1 MRTAP
6 RSPARCHPS
15 PKGGPVLCRAR
26 HRALSRPPRSYAFAA
41 LAFLVLAAGLV
52 FPTSALGAEKAASE
66 LPPVTRG
73 VGDFFLALE
82 GRIDSHGQEVLA
94 EKELE
99 HARRSDEV
107 SEKLR
112 LDAMNSKGDEYSKSL
127 DAASQLLDGTATV
140 EELADEGGS
149 TDLSDTGVDST
160 GEPAASDN
168 TPAAATEKKP
178 SKRSSSKKRKNTIRF
193 NGEYVSYVQG
203 SPADETAPEATA
215 AAWVSNGDVTD
226 NENTYFIGHNPGV
239 FSGVMNLDVG
249 DKVTVWDGKGRSRT
263 YYVFDVLTLPNQSNY
278 FRYEGRIAP
287 TGESITLQ
295 TCCAD
300 NKHVRCVMAR

>member
-6 RSPARCHPS
+6 RSPARRHPS

-52 FPTSALGAEKAASE
+52 FPASALGAETATSE

-82 GRIDSHGQEVLA
+82 ERIDSHGQEVLA

-127 DAASQLLDGTATV
+127 DAASRLLGGTATV

-160 GEPAASDN
+160 GEPAASDSA
-168 TPAAATEKKP
+168 PATAAEKKP
-178 SKRSSSKKRKNTIRF
+178 SKSTSSKKRKNTIRF

>member
-1 MRTAP
+1 M
-6 RSPARCHPS
+6 
-15 PKGGPVLCRAR
+15 LCRAR

-52 FPTSALGAEKAASE
+52 FPASALGAEAAASE

-160 GEPAASDN
+160 GEPAASDSA
-168 TPAAATEKKP
+168 PAAAAEKKP
-178 SKRSSSKKRKNTIRF
+178 SKSTSSKKRKNTIRF

>member
-1 MRTAP
+1 M
-6 RSPARCHPS
+6 
-15 PKGGPVLCRAR
+15 LCRAR
-26 HRALSRPPRSYAFAA
+26 HRALSRPPRSYAFAV
-41 LAFLVLAAGLV
+41 LAFLALAAGLV
-52 FPTSALGAEKAASE
+52 FPTSALGAEKATSE

-82 GRIDSHGQEVLA
+82 GRIDSPGQEVLA

-168 TPAAATEKKP
+168 TPAAAAEKKP
-178 SKRSSSKKRKNTIRF
+178 SKSTSSKKRKNTIRF

>member
-1 MRTAP
+1 M
-6 RSPARCHPS
+6 
-15 PKGGPVLCRAR
+15 LCRAR
-26 HRALSRPPRSYAFAA
+26 HRALSRPPCSYAFAA

-52 FPTSALGAEKAASE
+52 FPASALGAETATSE

-168 TPAAATEKKP
+168 TPAAAAEKKP
-178 SKRSSSKKRKNTIRF
+178 SKSTSSKKRKNTIRF

>member
-1 MRTAP
+1 M
-6 RSPARCHPS
+6 
-15 PKGGPVLCRAR
+15 LCRAR

-52 FPTSALGAEKAASE
+52 FPASALGAETATSE

-149 TDLSDTGVDST
+149 TDPSDTGVDST
-160 GEPAASDN
+160 GEPAASDSA
-168 TPAAATEKKP
+168 PAAAAEKKP
-178 SKRSSSKKRKNTIRF
+178 SKSTSSKKRKNTIRF

>member
-1 MRTAP
+1 M
-6 RSPARCHPS
+6 
-15 PKGGPVLCRAR
+15 LCRAR

-52 FPTSALGAEKAASE
+52 FPASALGAETATSE

-168 TPAAATEKKP
+168 TPAAAAEKKP
-178 SKRSSSKKRKNTIRF
+178 SKSTSSKKRKNTIRF
-193 NGEYVSYVQG
+193 SGEYVSYVQG

>member
-1 MRTAP
+1 M
-6 RSPARCHPS
+6 
-15 PKGGPVLCRAR
+15 LCRAR

-52 FPTSALGAEKAASE
+52 FPASALGAETATSE

-160 GEPAASDN
+160 GEPAASDS
-168 TPAAATEKKP
+168 TPAAAAEKKP
-178 SKRSSSKKRKNTIRF
+178 SKSTSSKKRKNTIRF

-239 FSGVMNLDVG
+239 FSGVMTLDVG

>member
-1 MRTAP
+1 M
-6 RSPARCHPS
+6 
-15 PKGGPVLCRAR
+15 
-26 HRALSRPPRSYAFAA
+26 
-41 LAFLVLAAGLV
+41 
-52 FPTSALGAEKAASE
+52 
-66 LPPVTRG
+66 
-73 VGDFFLALE
+73 
-82 GRIDSHGQEVLA
+82 LA

-168 TPAAATEKKP
+168 TPAAAAEKKP
-178 SKRSSSKKRKNTIRF
+178 SKSTSSKKRKTTIRF

>member
-1 MRTAP
+1 M
-6 RSPARCHPS
+6 
-15 PKGGPVLCRAR
+15 LCRAR

-52 FPTSALGAEKAASE
+52 FPASALGAETATSG

-168 TPAAATEKKP
+168 TPAAAAEKKP
-178 SKRSSSKKRKNTIRF
+178 SKSTSSKKRKNTIRF

>member
-1 MRTAP
+1 M
-6 RSPARCHPS
+6 
-15 PKGGPVLCRAR
+15 LCRAR

-168 TPAAATEKKP
+168 TPAAAAEKKP
-178 SKRSSSKKRKNTIRF
+178 SKSTSSKKRKNTIRF

>member
-6 RSPARCHPS
+6 RSPARRHPS

-52 FPTSALGAEKAASE
+52 FPASALGAETATSE
-66 LPPVTRG
+66 LPPVTLG

-168 TPAAATEKKP
+168 TPAAAAEKKP
-178 SKRSSSKKRKNTIRF
+178 SKSTSSKKRKNTIRF

>member
-1 MRTAP
+1 M
-6 RSPARCHPS
+6 
-15 PKGGPVLCRAR
+15 LCRAR
-26 HRALSRPPRSYAFAA
+26 HRALSRPPRSCAFAA
-41 LAFLVLAAGLV
+41 LAFFALAAGLV
-52 FPTSALGAEKAASE
+52 FPASALGAEKAASE
-66 LPPVTRG
+66 PSPVTLG

-82 GRIDSHGQEVLA
+82 ERIDSRGQEVLA

-127 DAASQLLDGTATV
+127 DAASRLLDGTATV
-140 EELADEGGS
+140 EELADEGDS

-160 GEPAASDN
+160 GEPAASDSA
-168 TPAAATEKKP
+168 PAAAAEKKP
-178 SKRSSSKKRKNTIRF
+178 SKSTSSKKRKNTIRF

>member
-1 MRTAP
+1 M
-6 RSPARCHPS
+6 
-15 PKGGPVLCRAR
+15 LCRAR

-52 FPTSALGAEKAASE
+52 FPASALGAETATSE

-107 SEKLR
+107 SEKLS

-168 TPAAATEKKP
+168 TPAAAAEKKP
-178 SKRSSSKKRKNTIRF
+178 SKSTSSKKRKNTIRF

>member
-1 MRTAP
+1 M
-6 RSPARCHPS
+6 
-15 PKGGPVLCRAR
+15 LCRAR

-52 FPTSALGAEKAASE
+52 FPASALGAETATSE

-82 GRIDSHGQEVLA
+82 GRIDSHGQEALA

-168 TPAAATEKKP
+168 TPAAAAEKKP
-178 SKRSSSKKRKNTIRF
+178 SKSTSSKKRKNTIRF

>member
-6 RSPARCHPS
+6 RSPARRHPS

-52 FPTSALGAEKAASE
+52 FPASALGAETATSE

-168 TPAAATEKKP
+168 APAAAAEKKP
-178 SKRSSSKKRKNTIRF
+178 SKSTSSKKRKNTIRF

>member
-1 MRTAP
+1 MPCRT
-6 RSPARCHPS
+6 
-15 PKGGPVLCRAR
+15 R
-26 HRALSRPPRSYAFAA
+26 HRALSRPPRSCALAA
-41 LAFLVLAAGLV
+41 LASLVLAVGPA
-52 FPTSALGAEKAASE
+52 FPASALGAETATSE

-168 TPAAATEKKP
+168 TPAAAAEKKP
-178 SKRSSSKKRKNTIRF
+178 SKSTSSKKRKNTIRF

>member
-1 MRTAP
+1 M
-6 RSPARCHPS
+6 
-15 PKGGPVLCRAR
+15 LCRAR
-26 HRALSRPPRSYAFAA
+26 HRALSRPPRSYAFAV
-41 LAFLVLAAGLV
+41 LAFLALAAGLV
-52 FPTSALGAEKAASE
+52 FPTSALGAEKATSE

-168 TPAAATEKKP
+168 TPAAAAEKKP
-178 SKRSSSKKRKNTIRF
+178 SKSTSSKKRKNVIRF

>member
-1 MRTAP
+1 M
-6 RSPARCHPS
+6 
-15 PKGGPVLCRAR
+15 LCRAR

-52 FPTSALGAEKAASE
+52 FPASALGAETATSE

-168 TPAAATEKKP
+168 TPAAAAEKKP
-178 SKRSSSKKRKNTIRF
+178 SKSTSSKKRKNTIRF

-249 DKVTVWDGKGRSRT
+249 DKVTVWDSKGRSRT

>member
-1 MRTAP
+1 MPCRT
-6 RSPARCHPS
+6 
-15 PKGGPVLCRAR
+15 R

-41 LAFLVLAAGLV
+41 LASLALAVGLI
-52 FPTSALGAEKAASE
+52 FPASALGAEAAASE
-66 LPPVTRG
+66 PSPVTLG

-82 GRIDSHGQEVLA
+82 ERIDSRGQEVLA

-168 TPAAATEKKP
+168 TPAAAAEKKP
-178 SKRSSSKKRKNTIRF
+178 SKSTSSKKRKNTIRF

>member
-1 MRTAP
+1 M
-6 RSPARCHPS
+6 S
-15 PKGGPVLCRAR
+15 CRAR
-26 HRALSRPPRSYAFAA
+26 HRALPRTPRIRAVAA
-41 LAFLVLAAGLV
+41 LASFALAAGLA
-52 FPTSALGAEKAASE
+52 FPAHALGTEAPTPE
-66 LPPVTRG
+66 LPPVTQG

-168 TPAAATEKKP
+168 TPAAAAEKKP
-178 SKRSSSKKRKNTIRF
+178 SKSTSSKKRKNTIRF

-203 SPADETAPEATA
+203 SPADETAPEASA

>member
-1 MRTAP
+1 M
-6 RSPARCHPS
+6 
-15 PKGGPVLCRAR
+15 LCRAR

-52 FPTSALGAEKAASE
+52 FPASALGAETATSE

-82 GRIDSHGQEVLA
+82 GRIDSHGQEVHA

-168 TPAAATEKKP
+168 TPAAAAEKKP
-178 SKRSSSKKRKNTIRF
+178 SKSTSSKKRKNTIRF

>member
-1 MRTAP
+1 M
-6 RSPARCHPS
+6 
-15 PKGGPVLCRAR
+15 LCRAR

-52 FPTSALGAEKAASE
+52 FPASALGAETATSE

-107 SEKLR
+107 SERLR

-168 TPAAATEKKP
+168 TPAAAAEKKP
-178 SKRSSSKKRKNTIRF
+178 SKSTSSKKRKNTIRF

>member
-1 MRTAP
+1 M
-6 RSPARCHPS
+6 
-15 PKGGPVLCRAR
+15 LCRAR
-26 HRALSRPPRSYAFAA
+26 HRALSRPSRSYAFAA

-52 FPTSALGAEKAASE
+52 FPASALGAETATSE

-140 EELADEGGS
+140 EELADEEGS

-168 TPAAATEKKP
+168 TPAAAAEKKP

>member
-6 RSPARCHPS
+6 RSPARRHPS

-52 FPTSALGAEKAASE
+52 FPASALGAEAAASE
-66 LPPVTRG
+66 PSPVTLG

-82 GRIDSHGQEVLA
+82 ERIDSRGQEVLA

-140 EELADEGGS
+140 EELTDEGGS

-160 GEPAASDN
+160 GEPAASDSA
-168 TPAAATEKKP
+168 PAAAAEKKP
-178 SKRSSSKKRKNTIRF
+178 SKSTSSKKRKNTIRF

>member
-6 RSPARCHPS
+6 RSPARRHPS

-178 SKRSSSKKRKNTIRF
+178 SKK
-193 NGEYVSYVQG
+193 
-203 SPADETAPEATA
+203 
-215 AAWVSNGDVTD
+215 
-226 NENTYFIGHNPGV
+226 
-239 FSGVMNLDVG
+239 
-249 DKVTVWDGKGRSRT
+249 
-263 YYVFDVLTLPNQSNY
+263 
-278 FRYEGRIAP
+278 
-287 TGESITLQ
+287 
-295 TCCAD
+295 
-300 NKHVRCVMAR
+300 

>member
-1 MRTAP
+1 M
-6 RSPARCHPS
+6 
-15 PKGGPVLCRAR
+15 LCRAR

-52 FPTSALGAEKAASE
+52 FPASALGAETATSE

-168 TPAAATEKKP
+168 TPAAAAEKKP
-178 SKRSSSKKRKNTIRF
+178 SKSASSKKRKNTIRF

>member
-1 MRTAP
+1 M
-6 RSPARCHPS
+6 
-15 PKGGPVLCRAR
+15 LCRAR
-26 HRALSRPPRSYAFAA
+26 HRALSRPPRSYAFAV
-41 LAFLVLAAGLV
+41 LAFLALAAGLV
-52 FPTSALGAEKAASE
+52 FPASALGAEKATSE

-168 TPAAATEKKP
+168 TPAAAAEKKP
-178 SKRSSSKKRKNTIRF
+178 SKSTSSKKRKNVIRF

>member
-1 MRTAP
+1 M
-6 RSPARCHPS
+6 
-15 PKGGPVLCRAR
+15 LCRAR

-52 FPTSALGAEKAASE
+52 FPASALGAETATSE

-140 EELADEGGS
+140 EEFADEGGS

-168 TPAAATEKKP
+168 TPAAAAEKKP
-178 SKRSSSKKRKNTIRF
+178 SKSTSSKKRKNTIRF

>member
-1 MRTAP
+1 M
-6 RSPARCHPS
+6 
-15 PKGGPVLCRAR
+15 LCRAH
-26 HRALSRPPRSYAFAA
+26 HRALPRPPRSYAFAA

-52 FPTSALGAEKAASE
+52 FPASALGAETATSE

-168 TPAAATEKKP
+168 TPAAAAEKKP
-178 SKRSSSKKRKNTIRF
+178 SKSTSSKKRKNTIRF

>member
-1 MRTAP
+1 M
-6 RSPARCHPS
+6 
-15 PKGGPVLCRAR
+15 LCRAR

-52 FPTSALGAEKAASE
+52 FPASALGAEAAASE
-66 LPPVTRG
+66 PSPVTLG

-82 GRIDSHGQEVLA
+82 ERIDSRGQEVLA

-160 GEPAASDN
+160 GEPAASDSA
-168 TPAAATEKKP
+168 PAAAAEKKP
-178 SKRSSSKKRKNTIRF
+178 SKSTSSKKRKNTIRF

>member
-1 MRTAP
+1 M
-6 RSPARCHPS
+6 
-15 PKGGPVLCRAR
+15 LCRAR

>member
-1 MRTAP
+1 M
-6 RSPARCHPS
+6 
-15 PKGGPVLCRAR
+15 LCRAR
-26 HRALSRPPRSYAFAA
+26 HRALSRPPRSYAFAV
-41 LAFLVLAAGLV
+41 LAFLALAAGLV
-52 FPTSALGAEKAASE
+52 FPTSALGAEKATSE

-168 TPAAATEKKP
+168 TPAAAAEKKP
-178 SKRSSSKKRKNTIRF
+178 SKSTSSKKRKNTIRF

>member
-1 MRTAP
+1 
-6 RSPARCHPS
+6 
-15 PKGGPVLCRAR
+15 VLCRAR
-26 HRALSRPPRSYAFAA
+26 HRALPRPPRSYAFAA

-52 FPTSALGAEKAASE
+52 FPASALGAETATSE

-149 TDLSDTGVDST
+149 TDLSHTGVDST

-168 TPAAATEKKP
+168 TPAAAAEKKP
-178 SKRSSSKKRKNTIRF
+178 SKSTSSKKRKNTIRF

>member
-1 MRTAP
+1 M
-6 RSPARCHPS
+6 
-15 PKGGPVLCRAR
+15 LCRAR

-52 FPTSALGAEKAASE
+52 FPASALGAETATSE

-82 GRIDSHGQEVLA
+82 GRIDSHGQAVLA

-168 TPAAATEKKP
+168 TPAAAAEKKP
-178 SKRSSSKKRKNTIRF
+178 SKSTSSKKRKNTIRF

>member
-1 MRTAP
+1 M
-6 RSPARCHPS
+6 
-15 PKGGPVLCRAR
+15 LCRAR

-52 FPTSALGAEKAASE
+52 FPASALGAETATSE

-168 TPAAATEKKP
+168 TPAAAAEKKP
-178 SKRSSSKKRKNTIRF
+178 SKSTSSKKRKNTIRF
-193 NGEYVSYVQG
+193 NGEYMSYVQG

-249 DKVTVWDGKGRSRT
+249 DKVTVWDSKGRSRT

>member
-1 MRTAP
+1 M
-6 RSPARCHPS
+6 
-15 PKGGPVLCRAR
+15 LCRAR

-52 FPTSALGAEKAASE
+52 FPASALGAETATSE

-168 TPAAATEKKP
+168 TPAAAAEKKP
-178 SKRSSSKKRKNTIRF
+178 SKGTSSKKRKNTIRF
-193 NGEYVSYVQG
+193 SGEYVSYVQG

>member
-1 MRTAP
+1 M
-6 RSPARCHPS
+6 
-15 PKGGPVLCRAR
+15 LCRAR

-52 FPTSALGAEKAASE
+52 FPASALGAEAAASE
-66 LPPVTRG
+66 PSPVTLG

-82 GRIDSHGQEVLA
+82 ERIDSRGQEVLA

-140 EELADEGGS
+140 EELTDEGGS

-160 GEPAASDN
+160 GEPAASDSA
-168 TPAAATEKKP
+168 PAAAAEKKP
-178 SKRSSSKKRKNTIRF
+178 SKSTSSKKRKNTIRF

>member
-1 MRTAP
+1 M
-6 RSPARCHPS
+6 
-15 PKGGPVLCRAR
+15 LCRAR
-26 HRALSRPPRSYAFAA
+26 HRALSRPPRSYAFEA

-52 FPTSALGAEKAASE
+52 FPASALGAETATSE

-168 TPAAATEKKP
+168 TPAAAAEKKP
-178 SKRSSSKKRKNTIRF
+178 SKSTSSKKRKNTIRF